1 MAAPDTFLVAT
12 DVVLFGRDGAEVFV
26 LLIQRKN
33 PPFKNSWALP
43 GGFLD
48 KPEDLLDGALREL
61 AEETGIIINHATQV
75 GAYGKPDRDPRG
87 RVISIAF
94 TAEVEKQTHKPVA
107 ADDATNVAWHPLA
120 RLPEL
125 AFDHQQII
133 ADAALVGAA
142 D

>member
-12 DVVLFGRDGAEVFV
+12 DVVLFGRDGDSISV

-33 PPFKNSWALP
+33 PPFQNAWALP

-48 KPEDLLDGALREL
+48 KPEDLMEGALREL
-61 AEETGIIINHATQV
+61 HEETGIILAHALQV

-94 TAEVEKQTHKPVA
+94 TAEIEKKSQLPVA
-107 ADDATNVAWHPLA
+107 ADDAKNVAWHPLNL
-120 RLPEL
+120 LPEL
-125 AFDHQQII
+125 AFDHARII
-133 ADAALVGAA
+133 QDAVVANKL
-142 D
+142 